1 MILKTSKKYKT
12 IKHIV
17 LSWGDR
23 ELLRHPYP
31 IFITP
36 LLPFWGDDYKFEI
49 SHNYKGKLFSL
60 YFVPSYE
67 YPMHLKTKFLQLD
80 TAALLKQI
88 EKDIEEDS
96 AGVFD
101 FAAPVKDYKFYF
113 SQLSLSLSARFTSCF
128 YYNIY
133 SKMFD
138 QSQQILKNMDSDK
151 ENLFEGI
158 GDIKID
164 VSESP
169 YKEELLYAFQSLY
182 TTSGGVSRLKD
193 PYFSVDKYYQAQT
206 YRYGLEESK
215 SLLLMHLGEQNPEGY
230 SGVNENFFKNY
241 KLRIQLAALFEIHS
255 VYSSYFSGNV
265 DNYRELNKVNLW
277 KTESL
282 SAEVTIKN
290 SDNAERFYLRRF
302 YRKFR
307 LFVK

>member
-1 MILKTSKKYKT
+1 MILQTSKKYKT

-17 LSWGDR
+17 LSWGER

-31 IFITP
+31 IFIIP
-36 LLPFWGDDYKFEI
+36 LLPFWGEDYKFEI

-138 QSQQILKNMDSDK
+138 QSQLIVRNMDSDK

-215 SLLLMHLGEQNPEGY
+215 SLLLMYLGEQNPEGY

-241 KLRIQLAALFEIHS
+241 TLRLQLAALFEIHS
-255 VYSSYFSGNV
+255 VYSSYFSGNM

-307 LFVK
+307 LLNR